1 MTGKPGDPQL
11 DRLHAELAEIVEA
24 DVSAEVDGVSTFRT
38 LYRAVADAA
47 GHSADPADLGDVEP
61 RPRLTEAWFCCAEP
75 TNIQR
80 ASVAGSEPVACYPV
94 LVDSALRRA
103 PAAGE

>member
-1 MTGKPGDPQL
+1 DRPEITPHLRDYDRDRLTYDWQAGDPQL

-24 DVSAEVDGVSTFRT
+24 DVAAEVDSVSTFRS

-61 RPRLTEAWFCCAEP
+61 RPRLTETWFCCAEP
-75 TNIQR
+75 TDIQL
-80 ASVAGSEPVACYPV
+80 ASVAS
-94 LVDSALRRA
+94 
-103 PAAGE
+103 GESLA